1 MNVIALY
8 NKYSGISE
16 IVDGFKKINKDILLF
31 GDMNEFNAIYAKHVI
46 EFVLDINFHSEVR
59 DICVKNGLS
68 YMVWS
73 FNPGAKSMIEATFTS
88 AMRGNDFI
96 FLNNKDDYNE
106 CSRKYGNI
114 FYLPLSASDSFIM
127 PPKRINLEN
136 QILLVIKNNE
146 RGMADETAF
155 QKMIAGQKD
164 EMHLKNYRLI
174 TSLTDACLE
183 KHKYIF
189 DRNLF
194 SEYLQKSIDDCGMDP
209 FDEEDRDVFLGH
221 YLRVLS
227 LMQRELCINEIC
239 LTGHKVCFYG
249 DKCYEDVVKPYKNAE
264 FHLLEECKD
273 LPGLYNSSKININLT
288 EIQSIGAI
296 PKEVFNILA
305 AGGFALSTHSSE
317 LASVFKVGM
326 HLDTFSTIKEL
337 IDKIHYYMANEPIRQ
352 RIAVNGQTEF
362 QNFHSMSSR
371 LSYICLQR
379 FNKKPATV
387 IARKQ

>member
-16 IVDGFKKINKDILLF
+16 IVDGFRKINKDILLF
-31 GDMNEFNAIYAKHVI
+31 GDADEFNAIYSRHVI

-73 FNPGAKSMIEATFTS
+73 FNPGARAMIEATFTS
-88 AMRGNDFI
+88 PIRGNDFI

-114 FYLPLSASDSFIM
+114 FYLPLSTSDSFIM
-127 PPKRINLEN
+127 APRRNDFEN
-136 QILLVIKNNE
+136 QILIVIKDNE
-146 RGMADETAF
+146 REIAAENAY
-155 QKMIAGQKD
+155 QKMISEQKG
-164 EMHLKNYRLI
+164 ELHLKNYRLI
-174 TSLTDACLE
+174 KALADSCLE

-189 DRNLF
+189 DKNLF
-194 SEYLQKSIDDCGMDP
+194 AEFFQKSIDDCGMDP

-227 LMQRELCINEIC
+227 ASQREICINEIC
-239 LTGHKVCFYG
+239 LAGHKVCFYG
-249 DKCYEDVVKPYKNAE
+249 SRTYEKILSPYKNTE
-264 FHLLEECKD
+264 FHPLDEHTD
-273 LPGLYNSSKININLT
+273 LAKLYNNSKINVNLT

-317 LASVFKVGM
+317 LASVFKVGS
-326 HLDTFSTIKEL
+326 HLDTFANIREL
-337 IDKIHYYMANEPIRQ
+337 IDKIHHYLSNDPMRNK
-352 RIAVNGQTEF
+352 IASNGQVEF

-371 LSYICLQR
+371 LSYICMQR
-379 FNKKPATV
+379 FNKKPAVV
-387 IARKQ
+387 IGRK